1 MGGRIAG
8 WTPRQGCRH
17 KGGVTSLGLLA
28 ILLTLAAVFGV
39 VNYRTL
45 RLPNTIGVLVIS
57 LAVSLVMLAADR
69 FIPGYSPLG
78 MLRGLLGT
86 VDLPQALL
94 DGALSFLLFA
104 GAVQVNLGEFLQ
116 RKLVILTLAVLGT
129 LVAVG
134 LLGGAMWLVFPLLGL
149 SMPFAW
155 CVVLGAI
162 LAPTDPVSVV
172 SMLRRVG
179 LPAPLEA
186 VFAGESLFNDGVGV
200 VAFRAALGVAAGH
213 AAAGSAVALV
223 GHSVVAAVG
232 GGLLGLVLR
241 WVAVF
246 LLQAADDNHLEL
258 LVSLALATG
267 AFSLANALGLSGPI
281 AVVVAGVTLG
291 TRQSKAAMSS
301 HAELMNFWSLVDEV
315 LNALL
320 FLLMGL
326 EVAVVAFRWSEI
338 EAALV
343 AIPLS
348 IAVRAVSV
356 GVAMAAARVPRGVA
370 GSVLAMLTWGG
381 LRGGISVALALGLPP
396 GEERTTL
403 LVVCYGVVLFTIIV
417 QGLTIERVARRLY
430 PRAAPA
436 ATER

>member
-1 MGGRIAG
+1 M
-8 WTPRQGCRH
+8 
-17 KGGVTSLGLLA
+17 TSLGLFA

-45 RLPNTIGVLVIS
+45 KLPNTIGVLVIS
-57 LAVSLVMLAADR
+57 LAASLVMLAADR

-149 SMPFAW
+149 SVPFAW
-155 CVVLGAI
+155 CIVLGAI

-172 SMLRRVG
+172 SMLRRLG

-200 VAFRAALGVAAGH
+200 VAFRAALGVAAGVH
-213 AAAGSAVALV
+213 ASPGSAAALV

-241 WVAVF
+241 WAAVL

-291 TRQSKAAMSS
+291 TRQSRAAMSS

-320 FLLMGL
+320 FLLIGL
-326 EVAVVAFRWSEI
+326 EVAVVAFRWSEL
-338 EAALV
+338 AAAAV

-356 GVAMAAARVPRGVA
+356 LVAMTAARVPRRVA
-370 GSVLAMLTWGG
+370 GRALTLLTWGG

-396 GEERTTL
+396 SEERTTL

>member
-1 MGGRIAG
+1 M
-8 WTPRQGCRH
+8 
-17 KGGVTSLGLLA
+17 TSLGLLST
-28 ILLTLAAVFGV
+28 LLTLAAVFGV

-45 RLPNTIGVLVIS
+45 RLPNTIGVLVIA
-57 LAVSLVMLAADR
+57 LAVSLVMLAADPL
-69 FIPGYSPLG
+69 IPGYSLRG
-78 MLRGLLGT
+78 MLRTLLGS
-86 VDLPQALL
+86 VDLPQSLL

-104 GAVQVNLGEFLQ
+104 GAVRVDLGQLLR
-116 RKLVILTLAVLGT
+116 RKLIVVTLAVLGT
-129 LVAVG
+129 LLSVG
-134 LLGGAMWLVFPLLGL
+134 LMGGAMWLVFPLLGL
-149 SMPFAW
+149 AVPFAW

-213 AAAGSAVALV
+213 VTFAAGSALV
-223 GHSVVAAVG
+223 GTSVLAAVG
-232 GGLLGLVLR
+232 GGLLGLVLSQ
-241 WVAVF
+241 VAVL

-281 AVVVAGVTLG
+281 AVVVAGITLS
-291 TRQSKAAMSS
+291 TRRSRAAISS
-301 HAELMNFWSLVDEV
+301 HTELMAFWSLVDEV

-320 FLLMGL
+320 FLLIGL
-326 EVAVVAFRWSEI
+326 EVVVVAFRWSELM
-338 EAALV
+338 AALI

-348 IAVRAVSV
+348 IGVRALSVLVS
-356 GVAMAAARVPRGVA
+356 MAAAWVPRRVVGRA
-370 GSVLAMLTWGG
+370 LAMLTWGG

-396 GEERTTL
+396 DPHRTTL
-403 LVVCYGVVLFTIIV
+403 LAVCYGVVLFTIIV
-417 QGLTIERVARRLY
+417 QGLTIEPVARRLY
-430 PRAAPA
+430 PRTVQPSD
-436 ATER
+436 TPQ